1 MAINAFQAGVNTVS
15 ATNINLDENT
25 LTDGDIIIW
34 DSAGNYF
41 VNARPTS
48 TNLNIP
54 TDLDDFTNG
63 PGFVT
68 QAQLTQQIANINT
81 GGSVDLTLYATQAYV
96 NNQISNINLF
106 DGDYNSLTNLPTII
120 NFSGDYNDL
129 TNAPNIFS
137 GDYDDLINK
146 PTIFSGNYNDLV
158 NQPAIPDIS
167 GLATETYVNTQISN
181 IVDSDSQTLALSG
194 TDLSIS
200 SGNTIDVS
208 TLQQTLSLSGTTL
221 TISGTNGNVVD
232 LSTFSGISSSSIG
245 DLVDI
250 DISNIQNNQFL
261 RWNGTSFITISLDA
275 SDLLDNTGRFF
286 DGDYNSLTNR
296 PNFPNDLLDLNITDG
311 TAGQVLKTDGQGAFF
326 FADET
331 GGGGGGG
338 GIELTD
344 LSVQTQGA
352 SGAGSLS
359 YSASNGRFT
368 FRPADLSTYINQSQL
383 STQLGS
389 YVTQSSLNSQLA
401 NVLDLTDFS
410 VTTATASGS
419 GSLAYD
425 DSTGVFTFTPPD
437 LSGMSQG
444 SHYTDS
450 DVDTHL
456 NVSTAT
462 TGQVLAWNGTD
473 YVWTTQSGGGGAA
486 EHIQWTTSGTDNELR
501 ISEQWLETGNTYSVR
516 SVSINN
522 DNLLEVELATFSP
535 TVSASGQS
543 LSWDQTATQFSISI
557 DNPTD
562 FTSRYIDAVNSIGSA
577 TGVHATLS
585 DYTAGAKSQAPA
597 GGVDWTQTFSTNAT
611 ATIVSNGTGL
621 TGGSASATIEF
632 ADNAGVPW
640 ANTDTISYNWQN
652 ASVTGNF
659 ASLTGKNFLE
669 SYNTVNYTITVNG
682 LYDAGNASTTVT
694 PTGGTLSNA
703 SGSGTFTF
711 TDSLHKDNNTGRS
724 ISVTTAFTR
733 PAGVTGSGYTV
744 NDTYSDTTI
753 SANFTYPSF
762 YIWQTDVSTIPTNT
776 DIVDGSDFHA
786 DVNELGNQIKDINT
800 TINNTDANPRAF
812 WFGVR
817 TGASQPTTFQTG
829 PSSSLLSDTN
839 VATGNTVTLQPT
851 SVPTGYTGESYTLY
865 GITLQP
871 GQTYVRIT

>member
-34 DSAGNYF
+34 DSTGNYF
-41 VNARPTS
+41 VNARPTVLS
-48 TNLNIP
+48 TIVP
-54 TDLDDFTNG
+54 TDLGGFTNN

-68 QAQLTQQIANINT
+68 QTSLTQQLASITSGGNI
-81 GGSVDLTLYATQAYV
+81 DLSTYATQAYV
-96 NNQISNINLF
+96 TQQINNINLF
-106 DGDYNSLTNLPTII
+106 DGDYNSLTNLPTIN

-129 TNAPNIFS
+129 TNRPTLFS

-158 NQPAIPDIS
+158 NQPTIPS
-167 GLATETYVNTQISN
+167 LTGYATETYVNTQISN

-194 TDLSIS
+194 TDLTIS

-232 LSTFSGISSSSIG
+232 LSTFSGISSSSIT
-245 DLVDI
+245 DLSDVDTTGI
-250 DISNIQNNQFL
+250 TVNQLL
-261 RWNGTSFITISLDA
+261 RWDGTEFVAFSIDA

-286 DGDYNSLTNR
+286 SGNYNDLTNK
-296 PNFPNDLLDLNITDG
+296 PALPNDLLDLGITDG
-311 TAGQVLKTDGQGAFF
+311 TAGQVLKTNGLGNFF

-338 GIELTD
+338 GIELAD
-344 LSVQTQGA
+344 LSVSNSGA

-359 YSASNGRFT
+359 YSATTGRFT
-368 FRPADLSTYINQSQL
+368 FRPADLSDYINQTQL
-383 STQLGS
+383 TSQLGS
-389 YVTQSSLNSQLA
+389 YVTQTSLNTQLA
-401 NVLDLTDFS
+401 DKIELTDLS

-437 LSGMSQG
+437 LSGLGGGG
-444 SHYTDS
+444 SYANS

-456 NVSTAT
+456 NTSTAT
-462 TGQVLAWNGTD
+462 NGQVLSWNGTD
-473 YVWTTQSGGGGAA
+473 YVWTTNAGGGGAG
-486 EHIQWTTSGTDNELR
+486 EHIQWTTSGTNNELR

-516 SVSINN
+516 SVSINT

-535 TVSASGQS
+535 TVSATGQS
-543 LSWDQTATQFSISI
+543 LSWDQPATQFSVSV

-562 FTSRYIDAVNSIGSA
+562 FTSRYIDAVDGISSA
-577 TGVHATLS
+577 TGVHTTLS
-585 DYTAGAKSQAPA
+585 DYTAGTKSQTPA

-621 TGGSASATIEF
+621 SGGSAGATISF
-632 ADNAGVPW
+632 ADDQGATWSSTSN
-640 ANTDTISYNWQN
+640 ISFNWQN
-652 ASVTGNF
+652 ANASVNF
-659 ASLTGKNFLE
+659 ANLTGKNFLE
-669 SYNTVNYTITVNG
+669 TYTTINYTVSITG
-682 LYDAGNASTTVT
+682 LSDTSNATVT
-694 PTGGTLSNA
+694 VAGTGGTLSNS
-703 SGSGTFTF
+703 SGSGTLTF
-711 TDSLHKDNNTGRS
+711 TDALHKDNNTGRDVS
-724 ISVTTAFTR
+724 LSVDFAR
-733 PAGVTGSGYTV
+733 PAGVTGTAYTATDSD
-744 NDTYSDTTI
+744 NDTTI

-762 YIWQTDVSTIPTNT
+762 YIWQTDVSTVPTNT

-786 DVNELGNQIKDINT
+786 DVYELGNMTKDINT
-800 TINNTDANPRAF
+800 TINNTDSNPRAF

-817 TGASQPTTFQTG
+817 TSATQPTTFQTG

-839 VATGNTVTLQPT
+839 VTTGNTVSLEPT
-851 SVPTGYTGESYTLY
+851 TAPSGYTAESYTLY